1 MLIGLEYSL
10 VLIPTLHSLQNI
22 CHIPTFGRRH
32 LSPSPRKWASWTS
45 VWRLSRSL
53 KRRCIG
59 GIVARTGMAKV
70 LCSVHYHQN
79 GVDPHH
85 YHQVTSPLILRQ
97 GVSILYG
104 LQNTLVQTSLEETY
118 LLGNPRQ
125 AVPWWIPLCFESS
138 LMAQSHFHFWY
149 HGAKA

>member
-1 MLIGLEYSL
+1 MLIGLDYSL

-22 CHIPTFGRRH
+22 CPVPTFGRRH

-45 VWRLSRSL
+45 VWRPSRSL

-70 LCSVHYHQN
+70 PCSVRYHQN
-79 GVDPHH
+79 GVDLTIT
-85 YHQVTSPLILRQ
+85 TSPLILRQ

-118 LLGNPRQ
+118 LLGSPRQ
-125 AVPWWIPLCFESS
+125 AVPWWIHLCFESS